1 MATKVARE
9 QIFQKAHVITHN
21 FTLAI
26 RWDTWF
32 KNLSSQFSDLD
43 FLI

>member
-9 QIFQKAHVITHN
+9 QILQKAHVITHN